1 MVTNAKIMNLSDEQ
15 QQLVYE
21 ALLEKSV
28 NVKLKGILLQLLQIC
43 LVLT

>member
-21 ALLEKSV
+21 AILEKSL